1 MTCTVV
7 KRLAVFSQLDFIE
20 MVLPQEAGASEPVDK
35 KRQYAAHRETALGF
49 RQSSIMFVM
58 LRDSEKIQRHV
69 DRRTFLSAGISVSLA
84 AAALASMNQRA
95 RVSIENGYSEYPPAH
110 SIIPVVGDGKW
121 VWTQPPQETGYLE
134 PRDYEL
140 KIGIQLEGSGNAGQL
155 KATTPVPVGFP
166 EQSISDASVNTD
178 GCQAAIRQ
186 VSTEAAQ
193 LYLSAA
199 AIARHQTIAAA
210 VTMRLTLLKQY
221 MGFDAE
227 SFLLSQPKPPK
238 EFGKRFLYD
247 SPGIQTRQ
255 KAIRDMAVE
264 VSGQLDHPWDKAK
277 AFHAWVWRNIKPKAQ
292 AYTSVIE
299 ALRERVGDCEERAA
313 LFVAF
318 CRASGIPAR
327 LVWVP
332 NHNWAEFYLKDHE
345 GQGHWIPAHTSAYSW
360 FGWTGA
366 HELVLQK
373 GDSIRVPEKR
383 KTQRLLADWM
393 QWQGARPTARYT
405 AELKPVAD
413 DPSVD
418 TGPGARSKDAKG
430 EWVRVGQ
437 HPLEQYTRK

>member
-1 MTCTVV
+1 MNRRSFVRSSFVAACGTSG
-7 KRLAVFSQLDFIE
+7 LANLCVSWPSRAFGLE
-20 MVLPQEAGASEPVDK
+20 CRAHTPV
-35 KRQYAAHRETALGF
+35 Y
-49 RQSSIMFVM
+49 
-58 LRDSEKIQRHV
+58 
-69 DRRTFLSAGISVSLA
+69 
-84 AAALASMNQRA
+84 
-95 RVSIENGYSEYPPAH
+95 
-110 SIIPVVGDGKW
+110 SIIPVVGNGKW
-121 VWTQPPQETGYLE
+121 IWKDPPADQTGYLE
-134 PRDYEL
+134 PRQFAVS
-140 KIGIQLEGSGNAGQL
+140 IGMRIKASGASQILRATTVVPVNMPEQRIDNVRIQTQGCAANVRQLAPQAGQL
-155 KATTPVPVGFP
+155 VL
-166 EQSISDASVNTD
+166 
-178 GCQAAIRQ
+178 AAPAVLAGQ
-186 VSTEAAQ
+186 V
-193 LYLSAA
+193 
-199 AIARHQTIAAA
+199 IAAVA
-210 VTMRLTLLKQY
+210 HFRVTLYKEYHAYQKEQFPDQQEFPRDFRKVY
-221 MGFDAE
+221 M
-227 SFLLSQPKPPK
+227 
-238 EFGKRFLYD
+238 YD

-264 VSGQLDHPWDKAK
+264 VSGQLGHPWDKAK